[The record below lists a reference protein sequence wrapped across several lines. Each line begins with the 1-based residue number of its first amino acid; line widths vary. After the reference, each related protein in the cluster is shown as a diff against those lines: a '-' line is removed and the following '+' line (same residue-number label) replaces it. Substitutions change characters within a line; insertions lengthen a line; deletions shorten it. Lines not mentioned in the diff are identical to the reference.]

1 MGFITEQM
9 VSDALAYLAIEP
21 HPVAIAKG
29 ELTKAEND
37 KKIMRAHGFLANGG
51 SVAERQAEAECSP
64 AYATACQN
72 EVRATEQYEH
82 ARAKIN
88 WANTTIETWRTE
100 NANQRAAERLR

>member
-29 ELTKAEND
+29 ELTRCENAKRTLRSKA
-37 KKIMRAHGFLANGG
+37 FLAAQG
-51 SVAERQAEAECSP
+51 SVAERQATSDCDRDYLTACDAEAE
-64 AYATACQN
+64 AVQD
-72 EVRATEQYEH
+72 YENM
-82 ARAKIN
+82 RAKIN